1 MHFNGHCSVLITT
14 FVWLIFHRF
23 YFFLL
28 ECMQRCIART
38 NKNHSK
44 YTWWCLQEKRSTS
57 TLVQP
62 TNIQALRTSKTKSQ
76 SWKVT
81 HTQQNN
87 NNNDEY
93 EKKNW
98 KQKDQ
103 LTRFLLYFFY
113 HLFYISGVHS
123 LSVGF
128 DFNFIAMMR
137 TILISTGRKNKHARE
152 RESKHGNKKEGIRQR
167 Q

>member
-1 MHFNGHCSVLITT
+1 MGIAAC
-14 FVWLIFHRF
+14 WLQLLYGWYSTVFT
-23 YFFLL
+23 FFLL

-103 LTRFLLYFFY
+103 LTRFLLYIFLSFVL
-113 HLFYISGVHS
+113 HFWCAFLVGWFWFQLHS
-123 LSVGF
+123 N
-128 DFNFIAMMR
+128 DENYFNIN
-137 TILISTGRKNKHARE
+137 RKKKQARE
-152 RESKHGNKKEGIRQR
+152 RERE
-167 Q
+167 